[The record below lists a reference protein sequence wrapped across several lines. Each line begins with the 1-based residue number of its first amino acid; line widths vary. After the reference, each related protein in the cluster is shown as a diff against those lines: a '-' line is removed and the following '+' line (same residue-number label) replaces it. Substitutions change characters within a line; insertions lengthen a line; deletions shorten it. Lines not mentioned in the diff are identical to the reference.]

1 MRIQSAGGTQN
12 WESPQIL
19 FGNEKAPPN
28 LSHFEEEPNEVPIEE
43 AMVIHGQNERG
54 LGKLALE
61 VHGAEGAAQTPI
73 KDTPHVGSNRFS
85 WERLAV
91 EGISH
96 SPS

>member
-19 FGNEKAPPN
+19 FGNKKAPPN

-54 LGKLALE
+54 LGKPALE
-61 VHGAEGAAQTPI
+61 VHGAEGAPQTPI
-73 KDTPHVGSNRFS
+73 KGALHVGSNRFS
-85 WERLAV
+85 WERFAV
-91 EGISH
+91 EGISQ
-96 SPS
+96 SLS